1 MTEKYQSK
9 TAERGFNRR
18 PNRGAPVEKPKE
30 GKQTF
35 RRLMQYFSA
44 ERRHVLVLGA
54 VVMTGV
60 AASVAAPG
68 FQSMAIDAVTQG
80 SYDSLPRL
88 LGFMTAGYLIY
99 GLTSLCQGYLSASLS
114 QKVIRRMRNDLFV
127 HITALPVSAVDR
139 HSHGDLMS
147 RMTNDAEN
155 ISNVISES
163 LSSMFSGILTL
174 IGTVGM
180 MLWFSVPLTLLTCS
194 TVVLTV
200 AVTRFITKKM
210 RVWFSKRQT
219 LLGQLNGTIE
229 EMIACSKTV
238 TAYNMQERASD
249 DFRATADE
257 LTHAGIIADIISS
270 SMGPLMNMLNNVSF
284 VIVAVFGAWFALR
297 GWISIG
303 VISAFV
309 IYSKQFSRPINEIAQ
324 LYGQIQTA
332 LAGAERIFAVL
343 DEPAESTEGMTLPK
357 LQESVI
363 EFRHVNFAYV
373 PEKPVIRDFSLKIDS
388 GRQIALVGATG
399 SGKTTIINLLLRFYE
414 IDSGEILL
422 NGIDI
427 RKISTASLRDHIG
440 IVLQDTVLFSDTVR
454 NNLTYAD
461 PDITE
466 EQLRIAAKQSNAD
479 KVIRHLPQKYDTV
492 LTESGDGLSQGQ
504 RQLLAIGR
512 AFVSNPDILI
522 LDEATSSVDT
532 RTEKNIQEAMKEL
545 MKGRTSLIIAHR
557 LSTIQDADMI
567 VVMDHGEI
575 KETGTHEELLKKK
588 GIYHSLYMTQFAGR
602 TI

>member
-1 MTEKYQSK
+1 
-9 TAERGFNRR
+9 
-18 PNRGAPVEKPKE
+18 
-30 GKQTF
+30 
-35 RRLMQYFSA
+35 
-44 ERRHVLVLGA
+44 
-54 VVMTGV
+54 
-60 AASVAAPG
+60 
-68 FQSMAIDAVTQG
+68 
-80 SYDSLPRL
+80 
-88 LGFMTAGYLIY
+88 
-99 GLTSLCQGYLSASLS
+99 
-114 QKVIRRMRNDLFV
+114 
-127 HITALPVSAVDR
+127 
-139 HSHGDLMS
+139 
-147 RMTNDAEN
+147 
-155 ISNVISES
+155 
-163 LSSMFSGILTL
+163 
-174 IGTVGM
+174 
-180 MLWFSVPLTLLTCS
+180 
-194 TVVLTV
+194 
-200 AVTRFITKKM
+200 
-210 RVWFSKRQT
+210 
-219 LLGQLNGTIE
+219 
-229 EMIACSKTV
+229 
-238 TAYNMQERASD
+238 
-249 DFRATADE
+249 
-257 LTHAGIIADIISS
+257 
-270 SMGPLMNMLNNVSF
+270 
-284 VIVAVFGAWFALR
+284 
-297 GWISIG
+297 
-303 VISAFV
+303 
-309 IYSKQFSRPINEIAQ
+309 
-324 LYGQIQTA
+324 
-332 LAGAERIFAVL
+332 
-343 DEPAESTEGMTLPK
+343 MTLPK

-363 EFRHVNFAYV
+363 EFRHVNFSYV

-427 RKISTASLRDHIG
+427 RNISTASLRDHIG

-466 EQLRIAAKQSNAD
+466 EQLHIAAKQSNAD

-492 LTESGDGLSQGQ
+492 LTESGAGLSQGQ